1 MVQLAKQFP
10 TRVYV
15 VIEGDRPIGRV
26 VAPTGEPI
34 LAPGAGTVFLSR
46 GPVSAAA

>member
-1 MVQLAKQFP
+1 MVQLAKQYP
-10 TRVYV
+10 TRIYV

-26 VAPTGEPI
+26 VAPLGVPV

-46 GPVSAAA
+46 SPVSAAA